1 MGVTKM
7 KKVTIISERSHQERL
22 LQAIQGLQNVEIRD
36 LSKSV
41 ENNAWVTQYFS
52 AAFSEIKD
60 TELAELAILQAS
72 INEAIQFVQHHGKTK
87 EKSLSL
93 KRRYISLQEI
103 EQAFDESQLRQE
115 LSEIKALKQTW
126 DQENQKEEQLQQEE
140 AWLSRWQYLD
150 VTPKQFR
157 SEYTQLLMASVSNQA
172 AEPLQAAF
180 KEMELVHYEEVYSDE
195 QRVSFALIFSV
206 EVKELVAEQLKQA
219 SAELENYS
227 YEVLPKEA
235 LRRIK
240 EELNTLY
247 QKRQGLSKE
256 IGQKKQVIRE
266 LQWAE
271 EVLLAMMEREKLKN
285 QFVQSEFL
293 MVLQGWVS
301 DDEVNLLMSELSEQ
315 FGSDEIYLAFED
327 PTEFEEVHEVP
338 TKLKNNFLVEPFEML
353 TEMYALPQYREV
365 DPTPWMMP
373 FYLVFFGM
381 MVADLGYGLLML
393 MVTTV
398 AMKLLVLPNGLLR
411 FMKFFQILAIPS
423 MLWGLIYNSFFGTS
437 LPIPTLLSTQ
447 DDVIQILVLSVI
459 FGLIQILIGLFVAAK
474 EHLKRKEYLDAL
486 GNGFAWQ
493 GMLIGLGLFAVGRML
508 LNSPTLSTVGKILA
522 IASALSIIGVPMLQ
536 SKSKLTGLVKG
547 AYDLYGVTGYIGD
560 LVSYTRLMALGIS
573 GGSIAAAFNMLVGYM
588 PPAARLTVGI
598 LLLLAL
604 QGLNIF
610 LTLLSAY
617 VHGARL
623 QYVEFFGKFYSGG
636 GRKFSPLRTAEKYF
650 TIEKKQKK

>member
-36 LSKSV
+36 LSKSM

-60 TELAELAILQAS
+60 TELAELAILQTS

-103 EQAFDESQLRQE
+103 EQAFDASQLRQE

-157 SEYTQLLMASVSNQA
+157 SEYTQLLMVSVSNQA

-293 MVLQGWVS
+293 IVLQGWVS

-508 LNSPTLSTVGKILA
+508 LDSPTLSTVGKILA

-536 SKSKLTGLVKG
+536 SKSKLTGLAKG

-588 PPAARLTVGI
+588 PPAARFTVGI